1 MPRNKDLKRLVRAR
15 MSKTGE
21 SYTAARAK
29 VIARSTTERTSGAV
43 ADVRASASPAAPV
56 DYAAVAGFSDAAI
69 KARTGCTWDRWV
81 FALDH
86 YHADKMSHGEIAALV
101 ASKYKIDGWW
111 AQAVTVGYE
120 RIKGLRAIGQR
131 RDGTYEANK
140 SRTFNVP
147 VTTLFDAWANART
160 RRRWLSAPPR
170 RRNRC
175 VSTARIAASSPSGSC
190 RRGARRAR
198 SRCST
203 PSSAIATP
211 RIASRS
217 TGPSASTRSPRCW
230 LRKVR
235 RINSQLPITNSQG
248 ESPLQAPSLGSWKLG
263 VGS

>member
-29 VIARSTTERTSGAV
+29 VIARATTERRSGSV
-43 ADVRASASPAAPV
+43 ADVRAAASPAAPI
-56 DYAAVAGFSDAAI
+56 DYAAVAGLSDAAI
-69 KARTGCTWDRWV
+69 KARTGCRWDRWV

-86 YHADKMSHGEIAALV
+86 YHADRMSHGEIAALV

-131 RDGTYEANK
+131 RDGTFEANK

-160 RRRWLSAPPR
+160 RSRWLDG
-170 RRNRC
+170 
-175 VSTARIAASSPSGSC
+175 RIGKV
-190 RRGARRAR
+190 R
-198 SRCST
+198 T
-203 PSSAIATP
+203 ATP
-211 RIASRS
+211 AKSMRLDGEDRSIVAVGFMSKGRSKSAVAVQHTKLRDHDTATRLKQYWSERFDALADVLAS
-217 TGPSASTRSPRCW
+217 
-230 LRKVR
+230 
-235 RINSQLPITNSQG
+235 
-248 ESPLQAPSLGSWKLG
+248 
-263 VGS
+263 

>member
-29 VIARSTTERTSGAV
+29 VIARSTTGRKSGSV
-43 ADVRASASPAAPV
+43 ADSRAAASPAGPV

-86 YHADKMSHGEIAALV
+86 YHADRMSHGEIAALV

-140 SRTFNVP
+140 SRTFKVP
-147 VTTLFDAWANART
+147 VTTLFEAWANART
-160 RRRWLSAPPR
+160 RRRWLDR
-170 RRNRC
+170 RIGKVR
-175 VSTARIAASSPSGSC
+175 T
-190 RRGARRAR
+190 
-198 SRCST
+198 
-203 PSSAIATP
+203 ATP
-211 RIASRS
+211 TKSMRLDGEDRSIVAVGFMSKGRSKSAVAVQHTKLRDRDTATRLKQYWSERFDALADVLAS
-217 TGPSASTRSPRCW
+217 
-230 LRKVR
+230 
-235 RINSQLPITNSQG
+235 
-248 ESPLQAPSLGSWKLG
+248 
-263 VGS
+263 

>member
-29 VIARSTTERTSGAV
+29 VIARSTTERKSGSV
-43 ADVRASASPAAPV
+43 ADLLASAGPVVPV

-86 YHADKMSHGEIAALV
+86 YHADKLSHGEIAALV

-140 SRTFNVP
+140 SRTYNVP
-147 VTTLFDAWANART
+147 VTTLFDAWANARI
-160 RRRWLSAPPR
+160 RRRWLDG
-170 RRNRC
+170 
-175 VSTARIAASSPSGSC
+175 RIGKV
-190 RRGARRAR
+190 R
-198 SRCST
+198 T
-203 PSSAIATP
+203 ATP
-211 RIASRS
+211 TKSMRLDGEDRSIVAVGFMSKGRSKSAVAVQHTKLRDRDTASRLKQYWS
-217 TGPSASTRSPRCW
+217 ERFDALADVLAS
-230 LRKVR
+230 
-235 RINSQLPITNSQG
+235 
-248 ESPLQAPSLGSWKLG
+248 
-263 VGS
+263 

>member
-29 VIARSTTERTSGAV
+29 VIARSTTERKSGSV
-43 ADVRASASPAAPV
+43 ADVRASAPPAAPV

-147 VTTLFDAWANART
+147 VTMLFDALRNTRT
-160 RRRWLSAPPR
+160 RRRWLDG
-170 RRNRC
+170 
-175 VSTARIAASSPSGSC
+175 RIGKV
-190 RRGARRAR
+190 R
-198 SRCST
+198 T
-203 PSSAIATP
+203 ATP
-211 RIASRS
+211 AKSMRLDGEDHSIVAVGFMSKGRSKSAVAVQHTKLRDRDTANRLKQYWSERFEALADVLAS
-217 TGPSASTRSPRCW
+217 
-230 LRKVR
+230 
-235 RINSQLPITNSQG
+235 
-248 ESPLQAPSLGSWKLG
+248 
-263 VGS
+263 